1 MSSEESLQESQEFIS
16 IAARLNLIST
26 EMAQQLSEEVS
37 AGNKHPTQI
46 ILQKGLLDNVQ
57 IDIVQT
63 LLHSTDIVPDYEIL
77 DVLGKGGMGVVY
89 RARQQSLDRI
99 VALKT
104 VLVSQMGN
112 PNMASRFEREAVT
125 VAKLTH
131 PNIVAAYDFGQHE
144 NRLFLA
150 MEFVDGED
158 VEKLIKKQEQLDE
171 ATTLGI
177 IRQVAS
183 GLSHA
188 KQHGIVHRDIKPA
201 NLLLVDPPEG
211 FPLPPG
217 VPLVKI
223 ADFGLAF
230 LTQDQT
236 AQTRLTATNASVG
249 SPHYMSPEQINGL
262 DVDHRADIYA
272 LGATMYHMLAGRP
285 PFDGNTVPQI
295 ITQKLS
301 GKLTSLSAGPNLI
314 SEQTSQL
321 VNEMLELNLEDRL
334 DDYSHLINRID
345 AVLQSRLT
353 LPSSFES
360 SGDAQTTIFKR
371 SDPPVVTTTTEVSQ
385 IGPRLSRKRYL
396 ITASIGIAIL
406 VLVGLS
412 LFLNSSQSTVPA
424 RDMVPSGWGEPLF
437 NGQTLGAMPSSGS
450 WTVDND
456 DEGAVVIAGN
466 NGMIRRP
473 LLRTDLNQPRPLE
486 NYKLLLFV
494 RLHQATAIELH
505 FGIETDPNRNGP
517 RSVLRLTPEH
527 VVLTQRPNDRGLLSE
542 LSAPVN
548 IDNPMNQY
556 HVVELEFQHG
566 NWWVFF
572 DERLIGTVNSQR
584 KSILPEIRL
593 SVEGGPAW
601 FADLQIEEL
610 VPAND
615 STESQTQSE

>member
-1 MSSEESLQESQEFIS
+1 MSSEESLQESREFIS
-16 IAARLNLIST
+16 IAAKLNLIST
-26 EMAQQLSEEVS
+26 EMAQQLNEEVT
-37 AGNKHPTQI
+37 AGNTHPTQI

-63 LLHSTDIVPDYEIL
+63 LLHSTEIIPDYEIL

-104 VLVSQMGN
+104 VLISQMGN

-158 VEKLIKKQEQLDE
+158 VEKLITKQEQLDE

-201 NLLLVDPPEG
+201 NLLLVEPPEG

-236 AQTRLTATNASVG
+236 VQTRLTAANASVG
-249 SPHYMSPEQINGL
+249 SPHYMSPEQINGQ
-262 DVDHRADIYA
+262 DVDHRSDIYA
-272 LGATMYHMLAGRP
+272 LGATMYHMLSGRP

-295 ITQKLS
+295 IALKLS
-301 GKLTSLSAGPNLI
+301 GEMKSLSAGTSVI

-321 VNEMLELNLEDRL
+321 VNDMLALNADDRL
-334 DDYSHLINRID
+334 NNYSDLIDRID
-345 AVLQSRLT
+345 AALQARLT
-353 LPSSFES
+353 LPVSFES
-360 SGDAQTTIFKR
+360 IDNADTAILERTHPLSA
-371 SDPPVVTTTTEVSQ
+371 TTTTEVSQ
-385 IGPRLSRKRYL
+385 TVARPRKRLYTMYVPIVL
-396 ITASIGIAIL
+396 AL
-406 VLVGLS
+406 VVVAGLL
-412 LFLNSSQSTVPA
+412 LFFDMTQSPPPV
-424 RDMVPSGWGEPLF
+424 RDMVSSGWSEPLF
-437 NGQTLGAMPSSGS
+437 NGQTLGAMPASGS
-450 WTVDND
+450 WTVDK
-456 DEGAVVIAGN
+456 DEEGGIVIAGS

-473 LLRTDLNQPRPLE
+473 LLRSDLSPPQPLE

-494 RLHQATAIELH
+494 RLNQATAVELY
-505 FGIETDPNRNGP
+505 FGIESDSKGKGP
-517 RSVLRLTPEH
+517 RSILRVTPEQ
-527 VVLTQRPNDRGLLSE
+527 VILTQRRSPSSE
-542 LSAPVN
+542 LSTPVN
-548 IDNPMNQY
+548 IQNAADQY
-556 HVVELEFQHG
+556 HVVELEYQH
-566 NWWVFF
+566 NHWWIIF
-572 DERLIGTVNSQR
+572 DEKLIGTVNSQQ
-584 KSILPEIRL
+584 KTILPEIRL
-593 SVEGGPAW
+593 AVEGGPAW

-610 VPAND
+610 VPASNTAEPEA
-615 STESQTQSE
+615 SAK

>member
-262 DVDHRADIYA
+262 DVDHCADIYA

-412 LFLNSSQSTVPA
+412 LFLNSSQSTAPA